1 MKNVA
6 IAISP
11 FWRARRLEPYLC
23 CFGIGWM
30 TISAALSSQRPAV
43 VTGEIPLELSISNNV
58 VLVKHIV
65 LMGIGG
71 SRHFCGRIDAV
82 PRGHIHEEMA

>member
-58 VLVKHIV
+58 VLVKHI
-65 LMGIGG
+65 GG
-71 SRHFCGRIDAV
+71 SRHLCGRIDAV
-82 PRGHIHEEMA
+82 PRGHNHAEKA